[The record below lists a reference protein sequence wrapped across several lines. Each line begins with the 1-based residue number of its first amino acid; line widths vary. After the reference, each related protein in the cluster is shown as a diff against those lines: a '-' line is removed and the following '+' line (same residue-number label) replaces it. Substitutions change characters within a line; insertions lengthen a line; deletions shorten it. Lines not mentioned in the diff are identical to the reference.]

1 VTYGDNLGP
10 EAPCAQDVVVPKM
23 SAKTEKK
30 KSPLGKAGFSEI
42 FV

>member
-1 VTYGDNLGP
+1 
-10 EAPCAQDVVVPKM
+10 VPKM